1 MSKSKSMS
9 SFVRMQQL
17 IKRIRKESI
26 HDYVLF
32 EINKRVFDWILI
44 GLMVIY
50 IAIAIF
56 VILNRDYY
64 LWGMYHLGF
73 GFVYFTSLLI
83 ILLLFTWEDSNYG
96 LRAYMMSL
104 SIFGMISWDYSIFE
118 FRIFA
123 LLLIFIFLAVHVIR
137 PYVQKKK
144 RNRLENERK
153 LKYEQKRRRNRKK
166 R

>member
-9 SFVRMQQL
+9 FFDRLQQL
-17 IKRIRKESI
+17 IKRIRNESI
-26 HDYVLF
+26 HEYVLF
-32 EINKRVFDWILI
+32 NINKRVFNGVLI

-56 VILNRDYY
+56 VILNREYY

-73 GFVYFTSLLI
+73 GFICFSSLLV

-123 LLLIFIFLAVHVIR
+123 LFLIFIFLAVHVIR
-137 PYVQKKK
+137 PNLKNKK